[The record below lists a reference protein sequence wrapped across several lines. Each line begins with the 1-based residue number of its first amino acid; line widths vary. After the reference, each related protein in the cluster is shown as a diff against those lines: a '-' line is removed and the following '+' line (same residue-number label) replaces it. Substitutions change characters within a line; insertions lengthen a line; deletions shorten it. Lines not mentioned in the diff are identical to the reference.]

1 MRNETERPFD
11 AMQIQCSFIL
21 TNKWKFNG
29 FQYSNDEVGKVTIRA
44 HMALVCIMTQAKLST
59 DCRSMYKTVLKHAV
73 NCWVLKTLRYN
84 FSSANENTHMHQYV
98 KSACTKSFEFQIVGM
113 NAR

>member
-1 MRNETERPFD
+1 MRHKTERPFG

-44 HMALVCIMTQAKLST
+44 HMGLVCIMIRAELST
-59 DCRSMYKTVLKHAV
+59 VCRSMYKT
-73 NCWVLKTLRYN
+73 
-84 FSSANENTHMHQYV
+84 
-98 KSACTKSFEFQIVGM
+98 I
-113 NAR
+113 